1 MRLYNSLTRIKE
13 DLGPVD
19 REVGLYVC
27 GVTVYDRPH
36 IGHALSTTVFEV
48 LHRYLEYRG
57 FKVKRVQNFTDVDDK
72 IIARANREG
81 VAPSEVAEKYT
92 AAFFD
97 ELDGLNVRRADLYPK
112 ATEHIPEIIDM
123 ISTLVDTGAAYE
135 SHGSVYFSVSAD
147 DDYGKLTRRSVEQM
161 LEGTRA
167 EVGIGKRAPADFA
180 LWKAARPDEPSWD
193 SPWGAGRP
201 GWHIE
206 CSAMARKH
214 LGDSI
219 DIHGG
224 GLDLIFPHH
233 ENELAQSET
242 ATGVEPFAR
251 IWMHNGLLQL
261 SDEKMSKSIGN
272 IIFVGDALKR
282 FSPDTLRL
290 WMLSSHYRA
299 PLRYEERAIDE
310 KERAIRR
317 LRSAIEAESSGS
329 NESLDPTQYGERF
342 IQVMDDDLNTPQ
354 AVAVLFDLGRDIFR
368 ARDSGKRIDDAQSKL
383 KELSGVLGLALEDVP
398 DKVDGQLSDEEV
410 ERLVMMRSELRKA
423 RRYADAD
430 AARATVGREWDCRG
444 GRTERDYVG
453 PNLTCTSGRQ
463 FQEW

>member
-1 MRLYNSLTRIKE
+1 MRLYSSLTRTKE
-13 DLGPVD
+13 DLGPAD
-19 REVGLYVC
+19 REIKIYVC

-36 IGHALSTTVFEV
+36 IGHALSTIAFEV

-81 VAPSEVAEKYT
+81 IDSSEIAEKYT
-92 AAFFD
+92 AAFFE
-97 ELDGLNVRRADLYPK
+97 ELDGLNVRRADLYPR
-112 ATEHIPEIIDM
+112 ATEHIPEIIEL

-147 DDYGKLTRRSVEQM
+147 DDYGKLSSRSVEQM
-161 LEGTRA
+161 LEGTRG
-167 EVGIGKRAPADFA
+167 EMGIGKRAPADFA
-180 LWKAARPDEPSWD
+180 LWKSARSGEPSWD
-193 SPWGAGRP
+193 SPWGQGRP

-282 FSPDTLRL
+282 FSPDALRL

-299 PLRYEERAIDE
+299 PLRYEEHAIDE
-310 KERAIRR
+310 KERAVRR
-317 LRSAIEAESSGS
+317 LRSAIEAKSPASPDE
-329 NESLDPTQYGERF
+329 LDPAPYCERF
-342 IQVMDDDLNTPQ
+342 VRVMDDDLNTAQ

-368 ARDSGKRIDDAQSKL
+368 ARDSGTGIEAAQSKL
-383 KELSGVLGLALEDVP
+383 KELTGVLGLALEDTP
-398 DKVDGQLSDEEV
+398 DAVDGQLSDEEV
-410 ERLVMMRSELRKA
+410 ERLVAIRSELRKA

-430 AARATVGREWDCRG
+430 AARVELEANGIAVAD
-444 GRTERDYVG
+444 G
-453 PNLTCTSGRQ
+453 PDGTTWARN
-463 FQEW
+463 

>member
-1 MRLYNSLTRIKE
+1 MRLYSSLTRTKE
-13 DLGPVD
+13 DLGPAD
-19 REVGLYVC
+19 REIRLYVC

-36 IGHALSTTVFEV
+36 IGHALSSIVFEV

-57 FKVKRVQNFTDVDDK
+57 FEVRRVQNFTDVDDK

-81 VAPSEVAEKYT
+81 VDSSEIAEKYT

-97 ELDGLNVRRADLYPK
+97 ELDGLNVRRADIYPR
-112 ATEHIPEIIDM
+112 ATEHIPEIVGLIA
-123 ISTLVDTGAAYE
+123 TLLDTGAAYE
-135 SHGSVYFSVSAD
+135 SHGSVYFSVGAD
-147 DDYGKLTRRSVEQM
+147 DDYGKLSSQSVEQM
-161 LEGTRA
+161 LEGARGET
-167 EVGIGKRAPADFA
+167 GIGKRAPADFA
-180 LWKAARPDEPSWD
+180 LWKAARPDEPQWD
-193 SPWGAGRP
+193 SPWGPGRP

-261 SDEKMSKSIGN
+261 SEEKMSKSLGN
-272 IIFVGDALKR
+272 IIFVGDALER
-282 FSPDTLRL
+282 YSPDALRL

-299 PLRYEERAIDE
+299 PLKYEEHAIEE
-310 KERAIRR
+310 KERAVRR
-317 LRSAIEAESSGS
+317 LRAAIEAKSDGSSS
-329 NESLDPTQYGERF
+329 PLDTAPYVDRF
-342 IQVMDDDLNTPQ
+342 VEVMDDDLNTPR

-368 ARDSGKRIDDAQSKL
+368 ARDAGKSIDAAQSKL
-383 KELSGVLGLALEDVP
+383 RELSGVLGLTLEDAP
-398 DKVDGQLSDEEV
+398 QKADGQLSDEEI
-410 ERLVMMRSELRKA
+410 ERLVAIRSELRKA

-430 AARATVGREWDCRG
+430 AARAELEAKGIALADGPDGTTWA
-444 GRTERDYVG
+444 RT
-453 PNLTCTSGRQ
+453 
-463 FQEW
+463 

>member
-206 CSAMARKH
+206 CSAMARKY

-430 AARATVGREWDCRG
+430 AARARLEENGIAVAD
-444 GRTERDYVG
+444 G
-453 PNLTCTSGRQ
+453 PNGTTWVRT
-463 FQEW
+463 

>member
-57 FKVKRVQNFTDVDDK
+57 FSVKRVQNFTDIDDK

-81 VAPSEVAEKYT
+81 VASSEVAEKYT

-97 ELDGLNVRRADLYPK
+97 ELDGLNVRRANLYPK
-112 ATEHIPEIIDM
+112 ATEHIPEIINM

-161 LEGTRA
+161 LEGARG

-193 SPWGAGRP
+193 SPWGPGRP

-299 PLRYEERAIDE
+299 PLRYEECAIDE
-310 KERAIRR
+310 KERAVRR
-317 LRSAIEAESSGS
+317 LRSAIEAESSGLS
-329 NESLDPTQYGERF
+329 ESLDPTAYGERF

-423 RRYADAD
+423 KQYVDAD
-430 AARATVGREWDCRG
+430 AARATLEENGIAVAD
-444 GRTERDYVG
+444 G
-453 PNLTCTSGRQ
+453 PNGSTWVRT
-463 FQEW
+463 

>member
-423 RRYADAD
+423 KRYADAD
-430 AARATVGREWDCRG
+430 AARARLEENGIAVAD
-444 GRTERDYVG
+444 G
-453 PNLTCTSGRQ
+453 PNGTTWVRT
-463 FQEW
+463 